1 MLDLSRGCGRFAA
14 GRIDLCNIVT
24 HRQYPVDQILAEY
37 GLQLPKL
44 RPLGNGLINQTW
56 MVEVPPSRRYVLQRI
71 NDVFSP
77 DVNRDIDLLTRHLEA
92 GGEPTCRLVPTQ
104 AGDLWVSH
112 DSGNW
117 RLLTWVDGIS
127 HDSIK
132 TPQQASSA
140 GMLLARFHRSVD
152 GLEHEFSTQRPGVHD
167 TPKHLAFLRETLD
180 ERTAHPQYSV
190 VAPLGRRILA
200 AAAALPELPGTRD
213 RVVHGD
219 PKINNIL
226 FRRDSDE
233 AVCLID
239 LDTITRMPLPL
250 ELGDAMRSWC
260 NPASEDNSYGEFS
273 AALFQDAMAGYAKVA
288 RDWIEEHEWRS
299 IVDAT
304 HTILVELA
312 ARFCAD
318 ALNEAYF
325 GWNPEQFVSRTEHN
339 QVRAAGQLTVAESLV
354 AQQPHLEKILRAAF
368 ES

>member
-1 MLDLSRGCGRFAA
+1 MNPCH
-14 GRIDLCNIVT
+14 IVT

-37 GLQLPKL
+37 GLQQAILS
-44 RPLGNGLINQTW
+44 PLGNGLINQTW
-56 MVEVPPSRRYVLQRI
+56 RVDVPQSGRPQSDRYVLQRV

-77 DVNRDIDLLTRHLEA
+77 AVNRDIDLLTRHLEA
-92 GGEPTCRLVPTQ
+92 CGTPTCRLVPTRD
-104 AGDLWVSH
+104 GDLWVAH
-112 DSGNW
+112 DAGNW
-117 RLLTWVDGIS
+117 RLLTWIDGVS
-127 HDSIK
+127 HDSLK
-132 TPQQASSA
+132 TPEQAHSA
-140 GMLLARFHRSVD
+140 GRLLARFHRSVD
-152 GLEHEFSTQRPGVHD
+152 GLEHDFATCRPGVHD
-167 TPKHLAFLRETLD
+167 TPKHLAFLRETLNLKA
-180 ERTAHPQYSV
+180 AHPQYAV
-190 VAPLGRRILA
+190 IEPLGRRILA
-200 AAAALPELPGTRD
+200 AADALPALPQTRD

-226 FRRDSDE
+226 FRHDADE
-233 AVCLID
+233 AVCLVD

-273 AALFQDAMAGYAKVA
+273 AALFQDAMQGYAEIA
-288 RDWIEEHEWRS
+288 RGWIEQSEWRA

-325 GWNPEQFVSRTEHN
+325 GWNPDRFASRTEHN

-354 AQQPHLEKILRAAF
+354 AQQPHLETILSAAF
-368 ES
+368 DGR